1 MLPHISGT
9 FGCPRGT
16 NLPESSDSPDAV
28 DSPSWLSQCTR
39 YSSMFV
45 IPCPILQTTLNT
57 MGIQK
62 CSHSGQFYFDNLPT
76 VTLNT
81 SAVSQK
87 TPWTTVHTSR
97 ERCKLAEAQ
106 FKESLSQVSLLVQE
120 LRNLALYPAENS
132 DLSATFSDLLV
143 PLLTAKPSDDSSNT
157 PVDDMLILF
166 GAPAT
171 IFQLLFHIPSIN
183 SELTD
188 LVLELGACSSSHSQQ
203 LLEQFRPPVGLPT
216 MFSSKKAFSETA
228 TRLLQ
233 LFQIVSD
240 PSVQST
246 ILRILPDLASSLCAS
261 NCALNDEDRAAF
273 VLRLMDLLRT
283 VPVGRNPSAVSG
295 QQDPINC
302 LLDCLAGFS
311 MSAEQIS
318 QLHTTCF
325 DLLDRCYSNEAYYTY
340 LPTIFRCL
348 MINGPQVARNSPEAS
363 RLIIRLRKYFIFPR
377 KPLELH
383 GISVGDTLV
392 ELLRL
397 AYRFNRLL
405 ITEWMRAIDT
415 SSISKLSDASTV
427 ELTAIH
433 NQAIQDFLI
442 LCVIYST
449 VDTNSTASLGSA
461 PQGPYKETLT
471 MCSSASSQFARFQKE
486 TDSLVRRLALSD
498 RMFPRC
504 LRAELIN
511 QFLMDFGPT
520 LMSERTRLFSAFSHF
535 LDQLI
540 SVTGT
545 AVGVSQS
552 HNTVRQLGLSLY
564 IETFCSSSCTDGL
577 KREIIKHLVRH
588 GLTGLG
594 SATGRQIVTMRCIGP
609 IQTGLVA
616 LLRLAQRQPRQLV
629 QFEGLLDGLVDHLF
643 RSVSSQH
650 TPTNDQSFVV
660 LMDHARC
667 VFTIMAWISFCDR
680 ENKPFQEKL
689 LGLIRKQFAS
699 PCLTAKALSI
709 IGAVV
714 VLETIC
720 RRPSPCRA
728 ELEVACSTQMD
739 DSIVLASQMTHLEVD
754 RASTSTTSTTSCLS
768 LRGPGTGLA
777 DDLDEVHLAAE
788 DTEDDRTDSV
798 AHGDD
803 SRCITPPSRL
813 LLQLVGLV
821 EHTISGYPQLK
832 CLWLDEL
839 RACFCRLAQILSMPT
854 DCATQTGRSPRKSLF
869 NTPSSVQ
876 AERLINWMGARVMRD
891 FQADFVVD
899 NATLEGFV
907 PQLNL
912 NDPSM
917 CEVAINLGPSW
928 TNYCSALTT
937 SVARVRPLHLSD
949 GKSKMAPAPIL
960 LPSQLAFLA
969 EVERT
974 KHQGRLDAI
983 DALLGCPLLLSPS
996 GHLPDSDAAQEIH
1009 LLDAVKEEPQLL
1021 LLIINWCVEAVNVF
1035 APQFVACFTSSGK
1048 RSEGRDSSA
1057 TSQTD
1062 HHSCGDN
1069 ESCPIRLQHST
1080 VLSRLAQIAHLRNR
1094 LYVCLIR
1101 LDRQCPVPL
1110 DCAQDQPSVE
1120 TQRLADLCLPTAT
1133 FEPGRTWDSHP
1144 SRADSDRF
1152 PCFTCGIHLVST
1164 APRNQVPSRK
1174 TGTSETKSK
1183 YAGKKRKRKFTAR
1196 VCKAKQGRGDES
1208 EDECLGG
1215 EDADNGATQVKS
1227 VSSSDNESVCIDS
1240 GGAPIKNPK
1249 KLPPSGVS
1257 KLAAG
1262 KSKGVRN
1269 AGPVSPGL
1277 TELTACFRELDIT
1290 SLFLGLSAWP
1300 WSPSEHT
1307 DANSTQCSGR
1317 MTGDRSSTPDWTT
1330 LAWLLEDFSSKLQH
1344 LSGIRP
1350 SFPIGWYSFQ
1360 RLDQLRSDV
1369 RRRYFLQLIP
1379 SVHRAMLSATNYFLN
1394 DGSGPGD
1401 DLQSSC
1407 SSGEGDPISTTH
1419 QSSRD
1424 KEISSKPD
1432 TFQPCVDLFSGTG
1445 ALISNVIC
1453 DCLQILCILLTGISN
1468 PNSLVIPQPPH
1479 STTEYSECLADNFRQ
1494 LAHACVPHEAPVT
1507 GSVAVDDC
1515 PNNRDLFE
1523 NFLDES
1529 AAKGTDS
1536 ARCPVSDYRSF
1547 TKDVRVVLEWI
1558 LRMSPAGLPHA
1569 TAAYL
1574 HARLVYR
1581 TANVYLGCLN
1591 RLRQLSDTSLEEEHT
1606 WFPDLNAYT
1615 RSLLDKEWDP
1625 EVRWKGYTYRE
1636 SLQGLLA
1643 MHLRF
1648 RPDTVEWITR
1658 GVRDREI
1665 SVLSPSLLL
1674 DFTRGL
1680 VLPRVRR
1687 YQGQR
1692 GVRAPSSETSCWD
1705 GYKTLTRQTMDIY
1718 CREVLSSV
1726 LWYMKQLCFTQ
1737 LSSENSTNDCH
1748 LLACWNEC
1756 IVVFGLLIDLVVS
1769 PNGIGGRR
1777 RAYGEQTTP
1786 CGSDRLLSSLV
1797 PSLLRTGRLF
1807 LQGLLKGCMPMLSGL
1822 FRHRGV
1828 EVVTFLKNTQ
1838 SLTRFLQRV
1847 CTHAKTNRD
1856 AQLANQI
1863 PATRRCLE
1871 IFVYRVK
1878 ILLSQNQ
1885 CSDAFWLGT
1894 LRNRDLA
1901 GVELLDDNDS
1911 ENESQST
1918 PGSARLPVQRRVPPT
1933 RISYSPS
1940 LPAEEIRGS
1949 IDSDLDGSEDD
1960 NESNVQSVESP
1971 TEVDLDDGDHSDE
1984 DDSEEEDGLIE
1995 PSDTESCQL

>member
-1 MLPHISGT
+1 
-9 FGCPRGT
+9 
-16 NLPESSDSPDAV
+16 
-28 DSPSWLSQCTR
+28 
-39 YSSMFV
+39 
-45 IPCPILQTTLNT
+45 

-76 VTLNT
+76 STLNT
-81 SAVSQK
+81 SAISQK

-106 FKESLSQVSLLVQE
+106 FKESLSQVSLLIQE

-132 DLSATFSDLLV
+132 DFSANFSDLLV
-143 PLLTAKPSDDSSNT
+143 PLLTAKPSDDSSDT
-157 PVDDMLILF
+157 SVDDDMLILF

-188 LVLELGACSSSHSQQ
+188 LVLELGACSSSYSQQ

-240 PSVQST
+240 PPVQST

-273 VLRLMDLLRT
+273 VLQLMDLLRT
-283 VPVGRNPSAVSG
+283 VPVGRNPSAVSD

-318 QLHTTCF
+318 RLHTTCF
-325 DLLDRCYSNEAYYTY
+325 DLLDRCYTDEAYYTY

-405 ITEWMRAIDT
+405 MTEWMRAIDT
-415 SSISKLSDASTV
+415 SSISKLSDSSTV
-427 ELTAIH
+427 ELTTIH

-449 VDTNSTASLGSA
+449 VDTNSTASLGRT
-461 PQGPYKETLT
+461 PQGPYKETLM
-471 MCSSASSQFARFQKE
+471 MCSNASSQFTRFQKE

-564 IETFCSSSCTDGL
+564 IETFCASSCTDGL

-594 SATGRQIVTMRCIGP
+594 SATGRQIGAMRCIGP

-616 LLRLAQRQPRQLV
+616 LLRLAQRQPHQLV
-629 QFEGLLDGLVDHLF
+629 KFEGLLGGLVDHLF
-643 RSVSSQH
+643 RSVSSQQ
-650 TPTNDQSFVV
+650 TPTSDQGFVV

-667 VFTIMAWISFCDR
+667 LFTIMAWISFCRISPFISIQLFYYVWVLSSDR

-689 LGLIRKQFAS
+689 LGLLRKQFSS

-720 RRPSPCRA
+720 RRPSPCKA
-728 ELEVACSTQMD
+728 ELEVACSTQTD

-777 DDLDEVHLAAE
+777 DDLDEVHLAAD

-798 AHGDD
+798 THGDD

-813 LLQLVGLV
+813 LLQLIGLV

-839 RACFCRLAQILSMPT
+839 RACFCRLSQISSMST
-854 DCATQTGRSPRKSLF
+854 DCATQTARSSRKSLF

-876 AERLINWMGARVMRD
+876 AVRLINWMGARVMRD
-891 FQADFVVD
+891 FQTDFIVD

-928 TNYCSALTT
+928 TNYCFALST
-937 SVARVRPLHLSD
+937 SVARVRSLHLSD
-949 GKSKMAPAPIL
+949 GKSRIPPSPII

-983 DALLGCPLLLSPS
+983 DALLGCPLLLLPS
-996 GHLPDSDAAQEIH
+996 GHLPDSDAAQEVH
-1009 LLDAVKEEPQLL
+1009 LLDAVREEPQLI

-1035 APQFVACFTSSGK
+1035 SPLFVAHFASSEK
-1048 RSEGRDSSA
+1048 QSEGRDSSA
-1057 TSQTD
+1057 ASQAD
-1062 HHSCGDN
+1062 RHSCGDN
-1069 ESCPIRLQHST
+1069 ESCPIRLQHPT

-1094 LYVCLIR
+1094 LHVCLLR
-1101 LDRQCPVPL
+1101 LDHQCPVPL
-1110 DCAQDQPSVE
+1110 DCSQDQPTVE

-1144 SRADSDRF
+1144 SRADSGRF

-1164 APRNQVPSRK
+1164 ANRNQVPSRK

-1183 YAGKKRKRKFTAR
+1183 CAGKKRKRKFTAR
-1196 VCKAKQGRGDES
+1196 ICKTKQGRGDES

-1215 EDADNGATQVKS
+1215 EDADNDATQVNS
-1227 VSSSDNESVCIDS
+1227 VSSDNESICVDS
-1240 GGAPIKNPK
+1240 GGAPMKNSK
-1249 KLPPSGVS
+1249 KLLPSGAS

-1262 KSKGVRN
+1262 KLKGVRN

-1300 WSPSEHT
+1300 WSPTRPT
-1307 DANSTQCSGR
+1307 DANSTQCSGQ
-1317 MTGDRSSTPDWTT
+1317 MNCDRPSTLDWTT

-1350 SFPIGWYSFQ
+1350 SFLTGWYSFQ

-1369 RRRYFLQLIP
+1369 RRTYFLQLIP
-1379 SVHRAMLSATNYFLN
+1379 SVHRAIVFATNFFLN
-1394 DGSGPGD
+1394 DESGPSD
-1401 DLQSSC
+1401 DLQSSR
-1407 SSGEGDPISTTH
+1407 SSGEGDPMSTMH
-1419 QSSRD
+1419 QASRG

-1445 ALISNVIC
+1445 ALISNIIC
-1453 DCLQILCILLTGISN
+1453 DCLQILCILLTGIHN
-1468 PNSLVIPQPPH
+1468 PNSLAIPQPSH
-1479 STTEYSECLADNFRQ
+1479 TTTEYSECAADNFRQ
-1494 LAHACVPHEAPVT
+1494 LAHACASRETHVT

-1515 PNNRDLFE
+1515 PNKQDLFE
-1523 NFLDES
+1523 NLSDES

-1581 TANVYLGCLN
+1581 TATVYLDCLN
-1591 RLRQLSDTSLEEEHT
+1591 RLRQFSDTSLEEEHT

-1615 RSLLDKEWDP
+1615 KSLLDKEWDP
-1625 EVRWKGYTYRE
+1625 EVLWKGHTFRE

-1648 RPDTVEWITR
+1648 RPDTVEGITR

-1665 SVLSPSLLL
+1665 SILSPSFLL
-1674 DFTRGL
+1674 DLTRGL
-1680 VLPRVRR
+1680 ILPTVRR

-1692 GVRAPSSETSCWD
+1692 GVQTSASETNCWD

-1726 LWYMKQLCFTQ
+1726 LWYMKQLCFTHS
-1737 LSSENSTNDCH
+1737 SSENSTNDCH

-1769 PNGIGGRR
+1769 PSGTGGRHR
-1777 RAYGEQTTP
+1777 TYGEQTTP

-1797 PSLLRTGRLF
+1797 STLLRTGRLF
-1807 LQGLLKGCMPMLSGL
+1807 LQGLLKGCMPILSSL

-1856 AQLANQI
+1856 AKLANQI

-1894 LRNRDLA
+1894 LKNRDLA
-1901 GVELLDDNDS
+1901 GVELPDDSDS

-1918 PGSARLPVQRRVPPT
+1918 PGSARLPVQRRVPPP

-1971 TEVDLDDGDHSDE
+1971 TEADLGDSDHSDE
-1984 DDSEEEDGLIE
+1984 NGSEEEDGLIE